1 MRGAETL
8 AGLAD
13 WAAETYGDAE
23 ALVLGEDRWTFRE
36 LRDRVDETARAVI
49 ARGLRPGDA
58 VAVWAPNSARWVV
71 AALGAVAAGGV
82 LVPVNTRYRAAETAD
97 ILRRSRARLLFTEHD
112 FLGTDYRA
120 LLAESGEE
128 LPDLER
134 TVALH
139 AEDWQ
144 EFLAAADRVTTAE
157 RLARSAAVRPDDPA
171 DVLFTSG
178 TTGRPK
184 GVPTGHGQNLRVYD
198 AWARTV
204 TLRRGDRYL
213 LVNPFFHTFGYK
225 AGVLACL
232 LHGATIVPEPV
243 FDPETVLARMRD
255 ERISVLTG
263 APTVFTS
270 LIHHPDRASYDLS
283 AMRMAVTGA
292 ANIPTALIEQIRTC
306 LGARSVST
314 AYGLTESTGVVAIC
328 PPHESPE
335 TLAHTSGTALEGT
348 ELRVD
353 APPGEPGEILTRG
366 FHVMRGYLDDP
377 GATAEAVDA
386 DGWLRTGD
394 VGVLDDRGF
403 LRITDRLK
411 DMFVVGGFN
420 VYPAEVE
427 QVLRT
432 HPAVLDAAVVGAPDG
447 RLGEV
452 GVAYCVPAAGARIDA
467 AELTSYTRERL
478 ANFKAPRAFHT
489 LPALPHNAAGKVDKG
504 ALRRL
509 AGNPAGG

>member
-139 AEDWQ
+139 AEDWP

-178 TTGRPK
+178 TT
-184 GVPTGHGQNLRVYD
+184 
-198 AWARTV
+198 
-204 TLRRGDRYL
+204 
-213 LVNPFFHTFGYK
+213 
-225 AGVLACL
+225 
-232 LHGATIVPEPV
+232 
-243 FDPETVLARMRD
+243 
-255 ERISVLTG
+255 
-263 APTVFTS
+263 
-270 LIHHPDRASYDLS
+270 
-283 AMRMAVTGA
+283 
-292 ANIPTALIEQIRTC
+292 
-306 LGARSVST
+306 
-314 AYGLTESTGVVAIC
+314 
-328 PPHESPE
+328 
-335 TLAHTSGTALEGT
+335 
-348 ELRVD
+348 
-353 APPGEPGEILTRG
+353 
-366 FHVMRGYLDDP
+366 
-377 GATAEAVDA
+377 
-386 DGWLRTGD
+386 
-394 VGVLDDRGF
+394 
-403 LRITDRLK
+403 
-411 DMFVVGGFN
+411 
-420 VYPAEVE
+420 
-427 QVLRT
+427 
-432 HPAVLDAAVVGAPDG
+432 
-447 RLGEV
+447 
-452 GVAYCVPAAGARIDA
+452 
-467 AELTSYTRERL
+467 
-478 ANFKAPRAFHT
+478 
-489 LPALPHNAAGKVDKG
+489 
-504 ALRRL
+504 
-509 AGNPAGG
+509 